1 MSTEKKQSA
10 ISEVR
15 DQLSLD
21 FADDNYLTIVGQNLG
36 LQRPVLGFNDTTW
49 RAVVKELALEY
60 RQISTK
66 FHDILAI
73 IIGPQVT
80 QVGTLVESVSAGE
93 KTCILNDT
101 TNMPQKGTL
110 VFDDALTAEDNV
122 SVAASAGATSITV
135 TDSSEFPTVYPYTI
149 TLDPDGTFEE
159 TVTVT
164 NNAANVLT
172 FTEPLANS
180 HVIGTTVVWGTRE
193 VVEYCLID
201 RRYNQIYLDTE
212 LVYDHIVMEFDAE
225 QTILSVSPANEV
237 VVPSSASF
245 PNADSTPTVTY
256 PYTIV
261 LGRGTPEEEI
271 LYVQNNDIDQNIL
284 TLGAAPANTHARP
297 IASDIKG
304 ELLQDYFLTSSFVT
318 LEDTTQFPEAGL
330 IKLVSTDIFTVLNAG
345 TGPTD
350 RTIDFSASTFEA
362 NSLAGYEIVFDTT
375 TTTAALR
382 GLTRQVVSNTDALIT
397 VSEDFS
403 VPGTEPQ
410 ATDTFTLRPIVAY
423 TDNDTDTGNLTL
435 SRPIVQPLTILTNSY
450 VDLMTTQSTVALAPV
465 KNPGKGWDVIQSTP
479 GLVELLIPEELLSDN
494 DLRSSSYIHDDTI
507 TALPSTTTTAA
518 SVIGDTEIFVTTA
531 VTFPVAGIVRIA
543 ATETVAYH
551 LPVAEV
557 LADPL
562 TGLDP
567 QIGDTILP
575 LVDSSDFPAS
585 GTVIIG
591 EGTRH
596 EETVAFSAND
606 IVANKLT
613 VSALTQDHTAGQV
626 TRCLSVMKINSE
638 LVVAHAPGALVDFY
652 QLFYAPSYIPKG
664 DYNQN
669 QDVWPGPYV
678 YKIGTPA
685 PTPTGGSTTPS
696 TIVPGTNRLSIGQ
709 VAGRTA
715 LEIEDGLSILPGLIP
730 PFDCLIG
737 AGTTTVETVS
747 VVDINIR
754 GRALTTVATTAV
766 AIGDTS
772 IEVAGLGTPGLN
784 GEEFPDANGYRV
796 VLNEE
801 LLAAST
807 AVSSP
812 GSPGGVT
819 FFVVD
824 NYISSGFPTTYPYRM
839 VINPGTVQEEIH
851 TVTNSVGN
859 IVTISAPLA
868 NALATGD
875 EVAWDPKEVVYVTGT
890 LTGPNRLTLSE
901 PAVQTHAIASSVSLL
916 KDVLTVESL
925 SKDHEGLQ
933 TYANRSTNVG
943 GSAAFYHED
952 DANPTLVNPIL
963 GDIELVSVLGMDT
976 SGDRV
981 ILNFGNGQIARAD
994 SLNGAALA
1002 TATSITLNDA
1012 SDFPSTYPYTIRLGG
1027 GLRNEE
1033 LLQVT
1038 GKAGN
1043 VLTLGGGT
1051 YGLLFAH
1058 VDGEAV
1064 SWDPGD
1070 PETIEYDEIDGN
1082 ELRFDSGI
1090 MLQYTHYP
1098 VETVLNSSADSDPD
1112 SDGYDF
1118 PLRMPD
1124 DIRDRLQYLID
1135 IIRAAGVQV
1144 AIIEER

>member
-21 FADDNYLTIVGQNLG
+21 FADDNYLTIIGQNLG
-36 LQRPVLGFNDTTW
+36 LQRPVLGFNDETW

-60 RQISTK
+60 RQIRTK

-73 IIGPQVT
+73 LLGPQIT
-80 QVGTLVESVSAGE
+80 QVGTLVEAVSAGD
-93 KTCILNDT
+93 KTCILNDA

-122 SVAASAGATSITV
+122 SVLAGIGASSITL

-149 TLDPDGTFEE
+149 IIDPGAVTEE

-164 NNAANVLT
+164 NNAANILT
-172 FTEPLANS
+172 FTETLVNIQS
-180 HVIGTTVVWGTRE
+180 IGTTVVWGTRE
-193 VVEYCLID
+193 VAEYCLID
-201 RRYNQIYLDTE
+201 RRYNRVYLEDE
-212 LVYDHIVMEFDAE
+212 FVYDHIAMEFDAE
-225 QTILSVSPANEV
+225 QTILSMSPANEIV
-237 VVPSSASF
+237 VASSASF

-284 TLGAAPANTHARP
+284 TLGAAPANTHAQP
-297 IASDIKG
+297 LTSDIKG
-304 ELLQDYFLTSSFVT
+304 ELLQDYFLTSAFVT

-350 RTIDFSASTFEA
+350 RTIDFAASTFVDK
-362 NSLAGYEIVFDTT
+362 SLAGYEIVFDTT
-375 TTTAALR
+375 TTTVVLR
-382 GLTRQVVSNTDALIT
+382 GLTRQIVSNTDALIT

-403 VPGTEPQ
+403 DPGTEPQ
-410 ATDTFTLRPIVAY
+410 GSDTFTIRPIVAY
-423 TDNDTDTGNLTL
+423 TDNDLDTGNLTL
-435 SRPIVQPLTILTNSY
+435 TRPILQPLTILINSY

-465 KNPGKGWDVIQSTP
+465 KNLGKGWDVIQSTP

-494 DLRSSSYIHDDTI
+494 DLRSASYIHDDTI
-507 TALPSTTTTAA
+507 IVLPSTTTTSAA
-518 SVIGDTEIFVTTA
+518 VIGATEIFVTTA

-543 ATETVAYH
+543 ASETVAYH
-551 LPVAEV
+551 LPVEEV
-557 LADPL
+557 AADPL
-562 TGLDP
+562 TGLSP
-567 QIGDTILP
+567 EVGDTSLS
-575 LVDSSDFPAS
+575 LVDSSDFPAT

-606 IVANKLT
+606 TVANTLT
-613 VSALTQDHTAGQV
+613 VSALTQNHIVGQV
-626 TRCLSVMKINSE
+626 TRCLSVMKLNSE
-638 LVVAHAPGALVDFY
+638 LVNPYAPASSVDFY
-652 QLFYAPSYIPKG
+652 QLFYSPSFIPKG
-664 DYNQN
+664 DYNQD
-669 QDVWPGPYV
+669 QYVWPGPYIYEV
-678 YKIGTPA
+678 GTPA
-685 PTPTGGSTTPS
+685 PTPTGGSTTPV
-696 TIVPGTNRLSIGQ
+696 TIVPGATRLSIGQ
-709 VAGRTA
+709 VAGRTTI
-715 LEIEDGLSILPGLIP
+715 EIEDGLSILPGLIP

-737 AGTTTVETVS
+737 VGTTAVETVS

-754 GRALTTVATTAV
+754 GRALTTVFTTAV

-772 IEVAGLGTPGLN
+772 IEVFSLGIPGLT

-801 LLAAST
+801 LLGAST

-812 GSPGGVT
+812 GYAAGLSA
-819 FFVVD
+819 FIVD
-824 NYISSGFPTTYPYRM
+824 NYVSKGFPTTYPYRM
-839 VINPGTVQEEIH
+839 VLQPGTAQEEIH
-851 TVTNSVGN
+851 TVINSVGN
-859 IVTISAPLA
+859 IVTIAGVLA
-868 NALATGD
+868 NSLATGA

-890 LTGPNRLTLSE
+890 LTGPNRLVLAE
-901 PAVQTHAIASSVSLL
+901 PTVQTHAIASSVSLM

-925 SKDHEGLQ
+925 SKNHDGLQ
-933 TYANRSTNVG
+933 TYANRSTNTG
-943 GSAAFYHED
+943 GSAAFYYED
-952 DANPTLVNPIL
+952 SETLTLVNPIL
-963 GDIELVSVLGMDT
+963 PDIELVSVLGMDT

-981 ILNFGNGQIARAD
+981 ILNFGDGQIARVD
-994 SLNGAALA
+994 SLSGPEAAGQFD
-1002 TATSITLNDA
+1002 ITLVDA
-1012 SDFPSTYPYTIRLGG
+1012 SDFPSTFPYTIRLGG

-1038 GKAGN
+1038 GKTGN
-1043 VLTLGGGT
+1043 QLFLGGGA
-1051 YGLLFAH
+1051 YGLQFAH
-1058 VDGEAV
+1058 VVGESV

-1112 SDGYDF
+1112 SDGFDF